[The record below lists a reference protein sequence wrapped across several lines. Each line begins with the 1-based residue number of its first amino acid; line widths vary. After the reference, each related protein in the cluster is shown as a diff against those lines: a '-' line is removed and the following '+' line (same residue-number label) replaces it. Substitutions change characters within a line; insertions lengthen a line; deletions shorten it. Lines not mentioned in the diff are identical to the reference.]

1 MYLAAADP
9 TQMTSSRPIP
19 NNIWLTPHSTWW
31 QLIQPKW
38 RALVPYQ
45 ITHDWLP
52 TLPGGIWSNPNDKLS
67 SHFYLWHSLYLVAS
81 DPTQMTSYRPIS
93 IFEPS
98 PYLLASDPS
107 QMTSYRPLS
116 IFYIHCT
123 WRHLIPPKWQL
134 SSHFNLWHSLYL
146 VASDPTQMTSYRP
159 IFIFDTHSTWWQ
171 LIPPKWRALV
181 PCPAASHR
189 PPPGPD
195 QDQCHHK
202 QVLLHTGLYCIQL
215 TPPLMFSIFVSH
227 SYL

>member
-1 MYLAAADP
+1 
-9 TQMTSSRPIP
+9 MTDSP
-19 NNIWLTPHSTWW
+19 
-31 QLIQPKW
+31 
-38 RALVPYQ
+38 
-45 ITHDWLP
+45 
-52 TLPGGIWSNPNDKLS
+52 
-67 SHFYLWHSLYLVAS
+67 LYLEAS

-93 IFEPS
+93 IFDTHSTWWHLIQPKWRVIVPFLSLS
-98 PYLLASDPS
+98 PHL
-107 QMTSYRPLS
+107 T
-116 IFYIHCT
+116 F
-123 WRHLIPPKWQL
+123 WHLIPPKWRVIVPFLSFTFTVPGGIWSHPNDEL

-181 PCPAASHR
+181 PCPAESHH

>member
-1 MYLAAADP
+1 MTSSRPISIIHHHSTVYSMYLAAADP

-38 RALVPYQ
+38 RALVPFLSL
-45 ITHDWLP
+45 TL
-52 TLPGGIWSNPNDKLS
+52 TLPGGIWSNPNDELS
-67 SHFYLWHSLYLVAS
+67 SHFYLWALTLPFGIWSLPNDELSSPFYLLHSLYLEAS
-81 DPTQMTSYRPIS
+81 DPTHITSYRPIS
-93 IFEPS
+93 IF
-98 PYLLASDPS
+98 D
-107 QMTSYRPLS
+107 
-116 IFYIHCT
+116 
-123 WRHLIPPKWQL
+123 
-134 SSHFNLWHSLYL
+134 
-146 VASDPTQMTSYRP
+146 TQ
-159 IFIFDTHSTWWQ
+159 STWWQ

-202 QVLLHTGLYCIQL
+202 QVILHTGLYCLQL
-215 TPPLMFSIFVSH
+215 TPPLMFSIFVSN

>member
-1 MYLAAADP
+1 MTSSRPISIIHHHSTVYSMYLAAADP

-52 TLPGGIWSNPNDKLS
+52 TLPGGIWSNPNDELS

-123 WRHLIPPKWQL
+123 WRHLIPPKWRVIVPFQSL
-134 SSHFNLWHSLYL
+134 TLTLPGGIWSHPNDELPSHFYLWHSLYL
-146 VASDPTQMTSYRP
+146 VAADPTQMTSSRP
-159 IFIFDTHSTWWQ
+159 VSSSITSSSTRSW
-171 LIPPKWRALV
+171 PRSMP
-181 PCPAASHR
+181 S
-189 PPPGPD
+189 
-195 QDQCHHK
+195 
-202 QVLLHTGLYCIQL
+202 
-215 TPPLMFSIFVSH
+215 
-227 SYL
+227 